1 MSIKDGVYTAGELHP
16 WVEVVTLEDHLADVI
31 ELKQEVFLLR
41 EQLDKLMSSLETWDE
56 EFK

>member
-1 MSIKDGVYTAGELHP
+1 MSNKDGVYTAGELHP

-31 ELKQEVFLLR
+31 ELNQEVFLLR